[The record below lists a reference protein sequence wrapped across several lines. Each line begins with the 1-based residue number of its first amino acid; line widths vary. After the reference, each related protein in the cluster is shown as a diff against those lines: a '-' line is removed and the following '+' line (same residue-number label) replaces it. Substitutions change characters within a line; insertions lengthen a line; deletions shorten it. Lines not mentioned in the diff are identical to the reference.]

1 MILDRV
7 ELLDL
12 VSENVALKRRG
23 SRWVGLCPF
32 HSEKTPSFNV
42 TPEKGRYKCFGC
54 GRGGDVFTYVQEREN
69 VSFPEAMRILAD
81 RAGIELTGRSGSKPQ
96 GSGRVEIARLNEW
109 AVRFFREGLADES
122 IGVPARAFLRER
134 SLGDEVAEA
143 FGVGYAGD
151 DRRPIEPAAERAGY
165 HAPLPFDADLLRRS
179 DSGDTY
185 DTFRERLIFPVRDAT
200 GRVVGFGG
208 RTLIDHKAKYLNTR
222 QNDLFDK
229 SRNLFGIERARA
241 TMQQRNR
248 AILVE
253 GYTDCLAA
261 HQAGFTET
269 VATCGTA
276 FTEAQVELIRRYC
289 AEVVLLFDS
298 DAAGE
303 KAADRALQLAA
314 PRHLAVRL
322 ARLPDGQDP
331 CDYLAA
337 NPPERFGEVID
348 AATEALEFK
357 WLQLKTRFGAEKSDA
372 AKHEAV
378 LQFIRFVGE
387 ISSSGSMDA
396 IQRGLIA
403 NRVAALLTME
413 PGEVHE
419 IMNGVARRRSGRDR
433 SEPPEADSAPA
444 GAFLQDAW
452 SILLGVLLNEPGH
465 CADVQVD
472 LDSSLIRDERDPH
485 IAGIVF
491 SLAETLGEFT
501 VKDVVSACG
510 EDPAIATRIAE
521 LTERGALRGNYAA
534 TVQGALERI
543 HRGSKR
549 QGSESAKEDWRG
561 ADDPEQARSA
571 FARFAQLSKEHRGYV
586 PKRMTGPRAVAQHA
600 ERPPQPEESVPTE
613 TT

>member
-7 ELLDL
+7 ELFDL
-12 VSENVALKRRG
+12 VAADIKLKRSG

-32 HSEKTPSFNV
+32 HNEKTPSFHV
-42 TPEKGRYKCFGC
+42 TPETGRYKCFGC
-54 GRGGDVFTYVQEREN
+54 DAGGDVFSYVQKREN
-69 VSFPEAMRILAD
+69 LSFLEAMHFLAD
-81 RAGIELTGRSGSKPQ
+81 RAGIELTSRSGSEPQ
-96 GSGRVEIARLNEW
+96 GSRRVEIARLNKW
-109 AVRFFREGLADES
+109 AVGFFREGLLDES
-122 IGVPARAFLRER
+122 LGNAARAFLRGR
-134 SLGDEVAEA
+134 SLGDEVAAA

-151 DRRPIEPAAERAGY
+151 DRRPIEPAARRAGY

-179 DSGDTY
+179 DSGGHY
-185 DTFRERLIFPVRDAT
+185 DTFRERLIFPVSDAT

-208 RTLIDHKAKYLNTR
+208 RTLVEHKAKYLNTR

-241 TMQQRNR
+241 AMQQRNR

-276 FTEAQVELIRRYC
+276 FTEQQVELIRRYC
-289 AEVVLLFDS
+289 DEVVLLFDS

-303 KAADRALQLAA
+303 KAADRALQLAL

-331 CDYLAA
+331 CDFLAA

-348 AATEALEFK
+348 AATDALEFK
-357 WLQLKTRFGAEKSDA
+357 WLQLKTRFRAEQSDG
-372 AKHEAV
+372 AKHQAV
-378 LQFIRFVGE
+378 QEFIRFVGE
-387 ISSSGSMDA
+387 VSSSGSMDA

-403 NRVAALLTME
+403 NRVATLLTME
-413 PGEVHE
+413 PAEVHR
-419 IMNGVARRRSGRDR
+419 IMNAAARRRSDRNR
-433 SEPPEADSAPA
+433 SESSEADSAA
-444 GAFLQDAW
+444 TGSSLQDAW

-465 CADVQVD
+465 CVDVQID
-472 LDSSLIRDERDPH
+472 LDSSLIRDGRDRY
-485 IAGIVF
+485 IAEIVF
-491 SLAETLGEFT
+491 SLSESLGEFT
-501 VKDVVSACG
+501 LKDIVGACG
-510 EDPAIATRIAE
+510 EDPAIGTRIAE
-521 LTERGALRGNYAA
+521 LAERGALRGNYAA
-534 TVQGALERI
+534 TVEGALERI

-571 FARFAQLSKEHRGYV
+571 FARFAELSKEHRGYV
-586 PKRMTGPRAVAQHA
+586 PKRMTGPRTAARHA
-600 ERPPQPEESVPTE
+600 ERSPEPEEFVPTE
-613 TT
+613 TK